1 MRKTQLVVVLILS
14 SWGSC
19 YAADSDDDK
28 ALIAEMQS
36 ITSVFMQKL
45 GKTLKTTIQAGG
57 AKSAIHVCQTVAP
70 ELANQL
76 SRETGWK
83 VSRVSLKVRN
93 PLIGTPDDWE
103 QEQLRHFSK
112 VTVSDG
118 RLQERLEAS
127 FIGDSSERR
136 SIRYLRALPTGPL
149 CLTCHGQTKDI
160 PEDVA
165 STLEELYPHDKATG
179 YKLGDIRGA
188 ISIHA
193 TED

>member
-1 MRKTQLVVVLILS
+1 MRKIQLVVVLILS

-19 YAADSDDDK
+19 YAADSDVDK

-93 PLIGTPDDWE
+93 PLVGTPDDWE
-103 QEQLRHFSK
+103 RKQLIHLSK
-112 VTVSDG
+112 VAVSAG
-118 RLQERLEAS
+118 RSPERLEAS
-127 FIGDSSERR
+127 FIGDSSEHR

-149 CLTCHGQTKDI
+149 CLTCHGQTTDI

-188 ISIHA
+188 ISIHV